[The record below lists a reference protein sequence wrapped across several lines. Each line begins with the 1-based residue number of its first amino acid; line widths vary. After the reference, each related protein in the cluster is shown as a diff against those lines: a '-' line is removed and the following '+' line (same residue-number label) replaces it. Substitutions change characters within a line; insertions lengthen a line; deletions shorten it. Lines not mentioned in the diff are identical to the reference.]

1 MWYQSFEFYDQ
12 HPPATPDDITAFRT
26 PLPEAERTNAL
37 NYLDS
42 YATQLSATG
51 YCLPPHFYIP
61 NELMQLWHYSV
72 HGGITGNGQDF
83 GYFSPAE
90 TVSYYFGYQ
99 FWYYAPNLLPI
110 AFDGG
115 GVFYCYDFGQPG
127 PLIVMKDSG
136 SDDLGVPV
144 GNSLADVLAQELDY

>member
-1 MWYQSFEFYDQ
+1 MSYQLFEFYEQ
-12 HPPATPDDITAFRT
+12 HPPAMPDDNTAFRA

-42 YATQLSATG
+42 YATQLSATE

-61 NELMQLWHYSV
+61 NELMQLWQYSV

-90 TVSYYFGYQ
+90 TVSYYFGSQ
-99 FWYYAPNLLPI
+99 VWYYAPNLLPI

-115 GVFYCYDFGQPG
+115 GVFYCYDFGQSG

-144 GNSLADVLAQELDY
+144 GSSLAAVLAQELDY

>member
-1 MWYQSFEFYDQ
+1 MWYQSFEFYDR
-12 HPPATPDDITAFRT
+12 HSPATPDDITAFRT
-26 PLPEAERTNAL
+26 PLPEAERANAL
-37 NYLDS
+37 NYLEPYS
-42 YATQLSATG
+42 IQLSATG
-51 YCLPPHFYIP
+51 YCLPAHFYIP
-61 NELMQLWHYSV
+61 DELMQLWQYSV
-72 HGGITGNGQDF
+72 H

-99 FWYYAPNLLPI
+99 FWYYAPDLLPI

-144 GNSLADVLAQELDY
+144 GSSLAAVLAQEPAY